1 MVPARSLFAALA
13 AGALALLPACSGGAE
28 HREDGDEAGP
38 VVLAAASLH
47 EALTEVAGAWA
58 AKGHQRPRLSFAA
71 SSVLAR
77 QIEGGAPADLFVSAD
92 AEWMDRLD
100 RAGLLRPGSRA
111 DLLGNQLVLIAPASA
126 APAAP
131 AAGVRPPAGLA
142 ALSAR
147 LVAMGDP
154 EAVPAGRYAR
164 AALEHLGLWTAVAPR
179 VVPAENVRAALAL
192 VERGEVPLGIVYAT
206 DARASPRVV
215 VIHRF
220 APASHPPIRYPVA
233 ILAAARHPDA
243 AGLRAFL
250 ASPPAARIFVRHGFA
265 PLADPAL
272 SDAAAPAL

>member
-13 AGALALLPACSGGAE
+13 AGALALLPACSAGDG
-28 HREDGDEAGP
+28 EDGDAAGP

-71 SSVLAR
+71 SSALAR

-111 DLLGNQLVLIAPASA
+111 DLLGNELVLIAPASA
-126 APAAP
+126 APAA
-131 AAGVRPPAGLA
+131 AARPPAGLA
-142 ALSAR
+142 ALSAG
-147 LVAMGDP
+147 LVAMADP

-164 AALEHLGLWTAVAPR
+164 AALEHLGLWAAVAPR

-206 DARASPRVV
+206 DARASSRVV
-215 VIHRF
+215 AIHRF
-220 APASHPPIRYPVA
+220 PPASHPPIRYPVA

-250 ASPPAARIFVRHGFA
+250 ASPQAARIFARHGFA
-265 PLADPAL
+265 PLADPAW